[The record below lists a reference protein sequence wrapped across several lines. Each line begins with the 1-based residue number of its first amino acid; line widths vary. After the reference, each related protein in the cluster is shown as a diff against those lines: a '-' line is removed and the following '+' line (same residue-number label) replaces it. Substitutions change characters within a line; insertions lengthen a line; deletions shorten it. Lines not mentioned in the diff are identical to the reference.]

1 MTLARHIRG
10 VFAAA
15 LAVILAAQVGLA
27 VYAWDS
33 FEEKLTPELERK
45 AEAIA
50 LTVAA
55 KVGRALAAG
64 IPFDALRGSE
74 EYFAEI
80 RRANPDVAF
89 IALVGAEGGIAHLE
103 GLPADAVAALIAE
116 TPRHEAGVAWRRLSN
131 FDGEVRQVVSAP
143 VSRPDAPPAVLHVGL
158 NRAFLDAK
166 IAEIHLD
173 ILVVL
178 AISLMVAAEVMR
190 YVLAANLLGP
200 AREVEEQMERMAG
213 GDYTATIGPHG
224 MLRVLAEPL
233 NAIVLS
239 VHRSVADLMRRAGD
253 RRDEVARVLGAGLAA
268 AASSPRERPFRP
280 VTRVRL
286 LTFLF
291 MFGEQ
296 LSRPFLPAFAQ
307 GLLPPGTAGASLWA
321 GVPIAA
327 FMLAAALSMPVLAPW
342 SDRVGRRRSFLAGA
356 LVAAAGLAGAALCTG
371 IADFVA
377 WRVVTAL
384 GYALMF
390 VAGQGF
396 VIDNTGERDRA
407 QGAATFVGAIMVSEL
422 CAPGIGG
429 ILADRIGERPVF
441 AVGAAIMVL
450 AALVGA
456 SALAGRGSG
465 AAPPP
470 AGARP
475 PLLAAMRET
484 RFVLLMLTAAVP
496 AKLALTAFLFYLVPV
511 GLGALGNSQAE
522 IGRIA
527 MLYAVPSVAAGALL
541 ARLADRTGCHGLMV
555 GLGGLI
561 TGAGFLPVLFWPDE
575 RAMVIGVVALGLG
588 QAMSISPQLA
598 MATRICAEAVARHGA
613 GSVLGVYRL
622 IERLGA
628 AAGPM
633 IAGGLTAAFG
643 PMEAAGLLGAA
654 VFASAVAFSAAFLVL
669 GVRPEDEIDLGA
681 HSHRQVSS

>member
-1 MTLARHIRG
+1 
-10 VFAAA
+10 
-15 LAVILAAQVGLA
+15 
-27 VYAWDS
+27 
-33 FEEKLTPELERK
+33 
-45 AEAIA
+45 
-50 LTVAA
+50 
-55 KVGRALAAG
+55 
-64 IPFDALRGSE
+64 
-74 EYFAEI
+74 
-80 RRANPDVAF
+80 
-89 IALVGAEGGIAHLE
+89 
-103 GLPADAVAALIAE
+103 
-116 TPRHEAGVAWRRLSN
+116 
-131 FDGEVRQVVSAP
+131 
-143 VSRPDAPPAVLHVGL
+143 
-158 NRAFLDAK
+158 
-166 IAEIHLD
+166 
-173 ILVVL
+173 
-178 AISLMVAAEVMR
+178 
-190 YVLAANLLGP
+190 
-200 AREVEEQMERMAG
+200 
-213 GDYTATIGPHG
+213 
-224 MLRVLAEPL
+224 
-233 NAIVLS
+233 
-239 VHRSVADLMRRAGD
+239 
-253 RRDEVARVLGAGLAA
+253 
-268 AASSPRERPFRP
+268 
-280 VTRVRL
+280 
-286 LTFLF
+286 
-291 MFGEQ
+291 
-296 LSRPFLPAFAQ
+296 
-307 GLLPPGTAGASLWA
+307 
-321 GVPIAA
+321 
-327 FMLAAALSMPVLAPW
+327 
-342 SDRVGRRRSFLAGA
+342 
-356 LVAAAGLAGAALCTG
+356 
-371 IADFVA
+371 
-377 WRVVTAL
+377 
-384 GYALMF
+384 MF

-450 AALVGA
+450 AALVGV
-456 SALAGRGSG
+456 SALAGCGSG

-475 PLLAAMRET
+475 PLLAAMREP

-555 GLGGLI
+555 GLGGSI

-628 AAGPM
+628 AAGPL

-669 GVRPEDEIDLGA
+669 GVRPEDEIDLGP